1 MIGRGWRRLRGT
13 GRQMKRSGLREAAI
27 GGGWIILLLLAAT
40 VFGQGKG
47 KPSFPKLEKKG
58 YSKAAVCGRCHTLIY
73 QSWKDTLHA
82 RSLVDPIFDTAY
94 LEAYR
99 MTQGKAKTFCLA
111 CHAPTTQFTKD
122 FEIRQEITSEGI
134 TCDFCHTLKDVKLAK
149 QGLHELKI
157 ETGLVKWGTHGQEKA
172 PNHEV
177 AASKLYQDSLI
188 CAGCHEYVNPK
199 GVVVLGTYSE
209 WSAGFYRKQGTPC
222 QRCHMPISR
231 QEEGYLTEGG
241 LIARKEIN
249 LHDIAGGSS
258 VPQLKKMLKVGIA
271 SVERLG
277 GRVRVVVEITNHG
290 AGHRIPTG
298 LPTKRL
304 VLTLKATTA
313 QGKSFVAERSYRKV
327 LLNERGEEIT
337 RDVDAFLNAARLSS
351 DNRIEPKETR
361 REEFFFFVPRGT
373 EVVINAQVVYEYK
386 PRVID
391 QVDTVVDLA
400 RDERVFNAR

>member
-1 MIGRGWRRLRGT
+1 MTGRGWGSLKGMGGQVRRTGLRG
-13 GRQMKRSGLREAAI
+13 AAI
-27 GGGWIILLLLAAT
+27 GGGWLFLFLFAAT
-40 VFGQGKG
+40 VLGQGKG
-47 KPSFPKLEKKG
+47 KPSFPQLEKKG

-73 QSWKDTLHA
+73 QKWKDTLHA
-82 RSLVDPIFDTAY
+82 RAVVDPIFDTAY

-99 MTQGKAKTFCLA
+99 MTQGKAKTFCLS

-122 FEIRQEITSEGI
+122 FEMKGEITPEGI
-134 TCDFCHTLKDVKLAK
+134 TCDFCHTIKEVKLAK

-157 ETGLVKWGTHGQEKA
+157 ETGLVKWGSYGRYKA

-177 AASKLYQDSLI
+177 AASKLFEDSLI

-209 WSAGFYRKQGTPC
+209 WSAGFYRKEGTPC

-231 QEEGYLTEGG
+231 LEEGFLTEGG
-241 LIARKEIN
+241 LVAKKEIN
-249 LHDIAGGSS
+249 LHEIAGGSS
-258 VPQLKKMLKVGIA
+258 VPQLKKMLKVGVVN
-271 SVERLG
+271 VERLG
-277 GRVRVVVEITNHG
+277 GRVRVVVDITNHG

-304 VLTLKATTA
+304 VLTVKATPA
-313 QGKSFVAERSYRKV
+313 QGKSFVENRSYRKV
-327 LLNERGEEIT
+327 LLNEQGEEIT
-337 RDVDAFLNAARLSS
+337 RDVDAFLNAAKLSS

-361 REEFFFFVPRGT
+361 REEFFFFLPRGT
-373 EVVINAQVVYEYK
+373 EVVISAQIAYEYK

-391 QVDTVVDLA
+391 QVETVVDLG